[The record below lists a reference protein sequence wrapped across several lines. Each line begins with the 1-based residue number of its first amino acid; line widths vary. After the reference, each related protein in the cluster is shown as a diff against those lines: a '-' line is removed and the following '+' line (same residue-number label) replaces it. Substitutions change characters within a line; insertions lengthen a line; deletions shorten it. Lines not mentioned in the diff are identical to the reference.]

1 MIAISRVGA
10 FDDLIEKS
18 LVNSLGGCYFNDK

>member
-1 MIAISRVGA
+1 MAVFRVVA

-18 LVNSLGGCYFNDK
+18 LVNSLRRLLFQV

>member
-1 MIAISRVGA
+1 MMAVFRVVA

-18 LVNSLGGCYFNDK
+18 LVNSLRRLLFQV